1 MLDVVQTQSARLQCH
16 LIQDAISNKPQKEI
30 SGLGEFCAYPVYSLS
45 NNIYSH
51 YNFVFSSRRTA
62 LNLK

>member
-1 MLDVVQTQSARLQCH
+1 MVDTMQTQITGLHCN

-30 SGLGEFCAYPVYSLS
+30 SGLREFCAYPVYQLS

-51 YNFVFSSRRTA
+51 
-62 LNLK
+62 